1 MPNTGRLAPLRF
13 HCYTGAA
20 YASPI
25 PLSSFAAHFASQ
37 ILTSWQQL
45 SYCFD
50 GFGQKLAYALDKYA
64 VISMGNID
72 GVRLAIDRYF

>member
-1 MPNTGRLAPLRF
+1 MARGKLVQRF
-13 HCYTGAA
+13 IGLEFVYAEHRSACAA
-20 YASPI
+20 PI
-25 PLSSFAAHFASQ
+25 PLSSFAAHFPSQ

-50 GFGQKLAYALDKYA
+50 GFGQKLAYALDEYA

-72 GVRLAIDRYF
+72 GD

>member
-20 YASPI
+20 CAAPI
-25 PLSSFAAHFASQ
+25 PSSSFAAHVASQ

-45 SYCFD
+45 SYCFE
-50 GFGQKLAYALDKYA
+50 GFGQKLAYAIDEYA

-72 GVRLAIDRYF
+72 GD